1 MDMSKLHSVSIII
14 PCRNE
19 KNFIGMC
26 LDSIIANN
34 FPKDSVE
41 VFVVDGISEDGTRD
55 IIIEYVQK
63 YPFIKLLDNPKRVT
77 PIAMNIG
84 IREATGKYVMILSG
98 HSRLNQN
105 FIKANVDSLEEYPA
119 DCVGGILVTLPA
131 NDNLLAQAIAF
142 VLSNPF
148 GVGNSYFRIGFK
160 DPKYVDTVPFGCYK
174 KEVFRKIGLF
184 DEDLVRNQDDEFNFR
199 LNKNGGKVLL
209 VPDIVS
215 YYHARDSLLK
225 LWKMYYQYGY
235 FKPLVAKK
243 VKAVL
248 TWRQLIPAC
257 FVGSFIASILFSLI
271 VQPLI
276 WLSAIIM
283 LLYSVST
290 LAFSLSIAIKKGL
303 KYFLI
308 MPLVFS
314 TLHFSYGIGYLKGI
328 LDFLILNKYKKKMI
342 KDIPLTR

>member
-1 MDMSKLHSVSIII
+1 MVISKNISIII

-26 LDSIIANN
+26 LDSIIAND

-55 IIIEYVQK
+55 IIMDYAQK
-63 YPFIKLLDNPKRVT
+63 YPFIRLLDNPEKVT
-77 PIAMNIG
+77 PVAMNRG
-84 IREATGKYVMILSG
+84 IKEANGDYIMVLSS
-98 HSRLNQN
+98 HSKVNNN
-105 FIKANVDSLEEYPA
+105 FIKANVESLEENTA
-119 DCVGGILVTLPA
+119 DCVGGILITLPA
-131 NDNLLAQAIAF
+131 NDNLLAQVIAF

-209 VPDIVS
+209 TPNIVS

-243 VKAVL
+243 LNAVL
-248 TWRQLIPAC
+248 TWRQLTPAC
-257 FVGSFIASILFSLI
+257 FIGSLITSIILSLI
-271 VQPLI
+271 VQQLI
-276 WLSAIIM
+276 WLPFLIM
-283 LLYSVST
+283 LLYLVT
-290 LAFSLSIAIKKGL
+290 NLAFSFSIALNKGL
-303 KYFLI
+303 KYIFLL
-308 MPLVFS
+308 PVAFA

-328 LDFLILNKYKKKMI
+328 LDFIILNKNKHKKI
-342 KDIPLTR
+342 EDVPLTR